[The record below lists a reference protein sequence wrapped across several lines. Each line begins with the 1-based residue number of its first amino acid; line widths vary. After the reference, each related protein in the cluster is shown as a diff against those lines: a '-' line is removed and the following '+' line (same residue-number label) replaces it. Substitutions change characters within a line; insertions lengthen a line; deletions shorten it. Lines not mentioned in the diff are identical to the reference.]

1 MTTVHLCESRR
12 ERKCD
17 AIEWV
22 LFAATALKTLRI
34 VDVRIQKFL
43 EKKITIMYLLRKQ
56 AFRSWHDLLLQIFT
70 PDDTFCQWRPPLF
83 VFGFKYFSTVTL
95 LHLKFIFVMA

>member
-1 MTTVHLCESRR
+1 MTTVYLCESRR
-12 ERKCD
+12 ESKCD

-56 AFRSWHDLLLQIFT
+56 AFRS
-70 PDDTFCQWRPPLF
+70 
-83 VFGFKYFSTVTL
+83 
-95 LHLKFIFVMA
+95 